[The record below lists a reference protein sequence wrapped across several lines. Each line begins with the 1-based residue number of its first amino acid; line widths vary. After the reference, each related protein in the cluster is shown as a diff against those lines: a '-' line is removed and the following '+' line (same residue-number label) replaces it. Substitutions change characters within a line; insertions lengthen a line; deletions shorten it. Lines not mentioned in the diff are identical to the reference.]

1 MVRDPTLALAL
12 TRHHPVHAL
21 DVERPL
27 WQVRTQMRTQHAD
40 AHATCRCARTHAD
53 AHAHM
58 QMRTHTC
65 RCARTHADA
74 HAHAACTCTRG
85 TFLPNP
91 LSLLTH
97 FVPVPLWQAR
107 LVPRLEDSRC
117 VLVFLVDHR

>member
-1 MVRDPTLALAL
+1 MASTLGGRGGWSALVRDPTLALAL

-53 AHAHM
+53 AHAH
-58 QMRTHTC
+58 
-65 RCARTHADA
+65 
-74 HAHAACTCTRG
+74 AACTCTRG

-107 LVPRLEDSRC
+107 LVPRLEDGRC

>member
-1 MVRDPTLALAL
+1 MVRDPTLALTL

-27 WQVRTQMRTQHAD
+27 WQA
-40 AHATCRCARTHAD
+40 
-53 AHAHM
+53 
-58 QMRTHTC
+58 
-65 RCARTHADA
+65 HADA

-85 TFLPNP
+85 TFLPNL

-107 LVPRLEDSRC
+107 LVPRLEDGRC

>member
-1 MVRDPTLALAL
+1 MVCLDRDPILALTL

-27 WQVRTQMRTQHAD
+27 WQVRMHMRMHTQH
-40 AHATCRCARTHAD
+40 
-53 AHAHM
+53 
-58 QMRTHTC
+58 
-65 RCARTHADA
+65 A

-85 TFLPNP
+85 TFLPNL

-107 LVPRLEDSRC
+107 LVPRLEDGRC